1 MAKGYLALVLHAH
14 LPFVRHPEHE
24 DFLEEDWLYEALTE
38 TYIPLI
44 QVFEKL
50 IADGIDFHV
59 TLSVSPTLL
68 SMLIDPLLQER
79 YLKHLNGL
87 VDLSGKEIERT
98 RHEPHFNALAW
109 MYHHNFKEARE
120 HRDIVRALKYLQ
132 DSGKVELITCA
143 GTHCFLPLQE
153 IYKPVVRAQV
163 RAAVRLHQKV
173 FGRKP
178 VGMWL
183 PECGYHPGDDVIL
196 KEEGIRYFL
205 VDTHGILH
213 GSPRPKYG
221 IFAPVYCKSG
231 VAAFGRD
238 VESSKAVWSAIEGY
252 PGDPAYREFYRD
264 IGYDLDY
271 DYIRPYIHPDGTRI
285 QTGMKYFRITGGDVD
300 ISQKQPYVEAW
311 AKEKAAQHA
320 GNFMFN
326 RGKQVEHL
334 GHFIDRAPIIV
345 SPYDAEL
352 FGHWWYEGPQWIDF
366 LLRKIACDQAVIKT
380 ITPSEYLM
388 RYPRNQVITPS
399 LSSWGWK
406 GYAEYWLDGSNDWT
420 YRHLHKAAERMME
433 LANSFPA
440 HVNGLHRRALNQAA
454 RELMLAQS
462 SDWSFIMKTGTCVPY
477 AQKRF
482 KDHMG
487 RFTRLYDSLKSNHI
501 DAGFLTDIEGK
512 DNIFSD
518 IDYTVYRTG

>member
-44 QVFEKL
+44 KVFEKL
-50 IADGIDFHV
+50 IQDGIDFRV

-87 VDLSGKEIERT
+87 IELSGKEIERT

-109 MYHHNFKEARE
+109 MYHHNFIQARE
-120 HRDIVRALKYLQ
+120 HRDIVRALKHLQ

-153 IYKPVVRAQV
+153 MYEPVVRAQV
-163 RAAVRLHQKV
+163 RAAVNLHQKV

-178 VGMWL
+178 LGMWL
-183 PECGYHPGDDVIL
+183 PECGYQPGHDVIL

-221 IFAPVYCKSG
+221 IFAPVYCPTG

-238 VESSKAVWSAIEGY
+238 VETSRAVWSAKDGY
-252 PGDPAYREFYRD
+252 PGGYNYREFYRD
-264 IGYDLDY
+264 IGFDLDY
-271 DYIRPYIHPDGTRI
+271 DYIRPYIHTDGTRI
-285 QTGMKYFRITGGDVD
+285 NTGIKYYRISGRMDL
-300 ISQKQPYVEAW
+300 SQKQPYVRQW
-311 AKEKAAQHA
+311 ALDRAADHA
-320 GNFMFN
+320 GNFLFN
-326 RGKQVEHL
+326 RAKQVEHL
-334 GHFIDRAPIIV
+334 HDYLGRKPIVV

-352 FGHWWYEGPQWIDF
+352 YGHWWYEGPDWLNF
-366 LLRKIACDQAVIKT
+366 LFRKMHYDQDVIKPIT
-380 ITPSEYLM
+380 LMEYLEHNPKNQVVTPSF
-388 RYPRNQVITPS
+388 
-399 LSSWGWK
+399 SSWGWK
-406 GYAEYWLDGSNDWT
+406 GYSEYWLEGSNDWV
-420 YRHLHKAAERMME
+420 YRHLHQAADRMVE
-433 LANSFPA
+433 LAKRFPDSD
-440 HVNGLHRRALNQAA
+440 GILRRGLNQAA
-454 RELMLAQS
+454 RELLQAQS
-462 SDWSFIMKTGTCVPY
+462 SDWAFIMKTGTRVSY
-477 AQKRF
+477 AVKRTN
-482 KDHMG
+482 DHLG
-487 RFTRLYDSLKSNHI
+487 RFNQIYEQINNNSL
-501 DAGFLTDIEGK
+501 DGAWLADIEYK
-512 DNIFSD
+512 DNIFQQ
-518 IDYTVYRTG
+518 IDYR